1 MANNDKGGQMV
12 CVTGAG
18 GFIGSWVV
26 KELLLRGYVVRG
38 TVRDPAAPK
47 NAHLQTL
54 DGARERLRLCYAD
67 VMDYKSLC
75 AAFHG
80 CDGVFHV
87 ASPLSKDPK
96 LETANCQTTSEMTL
110 CQNTDEPGDSKLVPV
125 AVEGTKNVINAVADM
140 GIRRL
145 VFTSSYGAVHMDPNR
160 SPDTVLDESCWSD
173 LEFCKQEDWYC
184 YAKTVAEI
192 EATKLASKRGIQ
204 MPVVLPSFTIGQML
218 QPTLNASIR
227 AVAIYLNG
235 TKKSYR
241 NIVVSY
247 VDVRDVARAHV
258 LVYEDPTAHGR
269 YLCIGTVLHLYQFL
283 QLLREL
289 FPQYPI
295 TNKYADD
302 KPLLRPYKFSNRR
315 LRSLGLEFT
324 PIRESLRRTVISL
337 QENGHL
343 PAIYPHSCM

>member
-54 DGARERLRLCYAD
+54 DGARERLQLCYAD

-87 ASPLSKDPK
+87 ASPLSKDP
-96 LETANCQTTSEMTL
+96 
-110 CQNTDEPGDSKLVPV
+110 KLVPV

-173 LEFCKQEDWYC
+173 LDFCKQEDWYC

-247 VDVRDVARAHV
+247 VDVRDVARVHV

-269 YLCIGTVLHLYQFL
+269 YLCIGTVLHLYQLL

-295 TNKYADD
+295 TNKVCRWQAAAQALQVLEP
-302 KPLLRPYKFSNRR
+302 KTKK
-315 LRSLGLEFT
+315 LG
-324 PIRESLRRTVISL
+324 PGV
-337 QENGHL
+337 
-343 PAIYPHSCM
+343 HSH

>member
-1 MANNDKGGQMV
+1 MANNDKGRQMV

-54 DGARERLRLCYAD
+54 DGARERLHLCYAD
-67 VMDYKSLC
+67 VMDYNSLC
-75 AAFHG
+75 AAFQG

-87 ASPLSKDPK
+87 ASPLSKDP
-96 LETANCQTTSEMTL
+96 
-110 CQNTDEPGDSKLVPV
+110 KLVPV

-173 LEFCKQEDWYC
+173 LEFCKKEDWYC

-258 LVYEDPTAHGR
+258 LVYEDPTALGR
-269 YLCIGTVLHLYQFL
+269 YLCIGTVLHLYQLL

-302 KPLLRPYKFSNRR
+302 KPLLRPYKFSNQR

-343 PAIYPHSCM
+343 PAIYPHSSM